1 MQPIGSILEKQ
12 IIDDI
17 HSILK
22 NEIIN
27 ETIKDLEIVNLKVI
41 GSRKTNNY
49 REDSDLDILIEYKYN
64 LKEYIVFN
72 MLNELE
78 FEYNGLIIDF
88 FPIKK

>member
-1 MQPIGSILEKQ
+1 MQPIGSTLEKQ

-27 ETIKDLEIVNLKVI
+27 ETIEDLKIVNLKVI

-49 REDSDLDILIEYKYN
+49 REDSDLDILIEYKCN

-78 FEYNGLIIDF
+78 LEYNGLIIDF

>member
-1 MQPIGSILEKQ
+1 M
-12 IIDDI
+12 
-17 HSILK
+17 
-22 NEIIN
+22 
-27 ETIKDLEIVNLKVI
+27 VNLKVI

-49 REDSDLDILIEYKYN
+49 REDSDLDILIEYKCN

-78 FEYNGLIIDF
+78 LEYNGLIIDF